1 MPNNCNSISKFF
13 SLVIVI
19 SLYSCTNFEQL
30 SSQKQVFNAKF
41 QLLKEQYVY
50 KSNIIA
56 FKDRII
62 IQFNQ
67 PFLGN
72 VGKFELFRNGYFQ
85 SDLLL
90 DIKDNKNFQEISNN
104 FSETYF
110 DLIYSCLQ
118 LNSIEYEDSFIKLKC
133 NKYGDINIRFKN
145 YNNVINIKLMVSRKI
160 ERGNRT
166 PTEIK

>member
-1 MPNNCNSISKFF
+1 M
-13 SLVIVI
+13 VIVI

-41 QLLKEQYVY
+41 QLLKEQYIY

-85 SDLLL
+85 SDLLQ
-90 DIKDNKNFQEISNN
+90 DIKDNKNFQEISNS

>member
-1 MPNNCNSISKFF
+1 M
-13 SLVIVI
+13 
-19 SLYSCTNFEQL
+19 YSCTNFEQL

>member
-1 MPNNCNSISKFF
+1 M
-13 SLVIVI
+13 VIVI

-72 VGKFELFRNGYFQ
+72 VGKIELFRNGYFQ

-90 DIKDNKNFQEISNN
+90 KIKDNKNFQEISNN

-118 LNSIEYEDSFIKLKC
+118 LNSIKYEDSFIKLKC

-145 YNNVINIKLMVSRKI
+145 YNNVINIKLIVSRKI

>member
-1 MPNNCNSISKFF
+1 MV
-13 SLVIVI
+13 VIVI

-72 VGKFELFRNGYFQ
+72 VGKIELFRNGYFQ

-90 DIKDNKNFQEISNN
+90 NIKDDKNFKEISNN

-118 LNSIEYEDSFIKLKC
+118 LNSIKYEDSFIKLKC

>member
-1 MPNNCNSISKFF
+1 M
-13 SLVIVI
+13 VIVI

>member
-1 MPNNCNSISKFF
+1 M
-13 SLVIVI
+13 VIVI

-118 LNSIEYEDSFIKLKC
+118 LNSIKYEDSFIKLKC

>member
-1 MPNNCNSISKFF
+1 M
-13 SLVIVI
+13 VIVI

-72 VGKFELFRNGYFQ
+72 VGKIELFRNGYFQ

-90 DIKDNKNFQEISNN
+90 NIKDDKNFKEISNN

-118 LNSIEYEDSFIKLKC
+118 LNSIKYEDSFIKLKC

>member
-1 MPNNCNSISKFF
+1 MV
-13 SLVIVI
+13 VIVI

-72 VGKFELFRNGYFQ
+72 VGKIELLRNGYFQ

-90 DIKDNKNFQEISNN
+90 NIKDNKNFQEISNN

-118 LNSIEYEDSFIKLKC
+118 LNSIKYEDSFIKLNC

>member
-1 MPNNCNSISKFF
+1 
-13 SLVIVI
+13 LVIVI

>member
-1 MPNNCNSISKFF
+1 MV
-13 SLVIVI
+13 VIVI

-72 VGKFELFRNGYFQ
+72 VGKIELLRNGYFQ

-90 DIKDNKNFQEISNN
+90 NIKDNKNFQEISNN

-118 LNSIEYEDSFIKLKC
+118 LNSIKYEDSFIKLKC

>member
-1 MPNNCNSISKFF
+1 MV
-13 SLVIVI
+13 VIVI

-72 VGKFELFRNGYFQ
+72 LGKIELFKNGYFQ
-85 SDLLL
+85 LDL
-90 DIKDNKNFQEISNN
+90 IPVVRDNKNFKEISNN
-104 FSETYF
+104 FSQKHF

-118 LNSIEYEDSFIKLKC
+118 LNSIKYEDNFIKLKC
-133 NKYGDINIRFKN
+133 DKYGDINIRIKN
-145 YNNVINIKLMVSRKI
+145 YNNIINIKLMVSRKI
-160 ERGNRT
+160 ERANRT